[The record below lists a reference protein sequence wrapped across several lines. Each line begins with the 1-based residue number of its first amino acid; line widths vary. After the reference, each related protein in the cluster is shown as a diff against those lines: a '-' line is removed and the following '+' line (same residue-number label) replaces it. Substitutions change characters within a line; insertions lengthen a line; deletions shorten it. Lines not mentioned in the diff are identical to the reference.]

1 MLASCGGNGGG
12 PVDPN
17 LNPLEVN
24 KAGVLSANETWSGD
38 SIYVLNGRVVV
49 PEGIEL
55 TIEPGTII
63 KGKEGETVQMHLL

>member
-1 MLASCGGNGGG
+1 MNFNKLLNIATLAILFASCGGNGDG
-12 PVDPN
+12 PIDPN

-49 PEGIEL
+49 PEGI
-55 TIEPGTII
+55 
-63 KGKEGETVQMHLL
+63 